1 MTNKPNVLVVDDER
15 FIQDMMEEG
24 LKRSSNVVAAFDGE
38 SALRLAQAAP
48 PDLIICDVEMP
59 GIDGYETC
67 RRLKAIPALAHI
79 PVIFVSGKDLIED
92 RLKGFEAGG
101 DDYVTKPFNLLFLE
115 AKVKALV
122 ALSKAR
128 RELSENVNVASSTA
142 MTAMT
147 SMGELGILLEGLKGY
162 NASVNY
168 QQLAEAMLACL
179 GAFDLKG
186 CVQLR
191 TPRETLTY
199 ASNGP
204 ASPLDISVITHM
216 SAMGRIEYFKSRM
229 SITYEHVSILIS
241 NMPQEDGDRCGR
253 LRDHLAMLVEAAEV
267 RLLSLNTALLSEQ
280 RGAAITQA
288 IGQLKETLRDIDE
301 VQRKK
306 RAQTALAVSVVVEN
320 VEKALLKLALDDKQ
334 EQYLIGAV
342 RGAVEQVVSRQISET
357 ESQNKLT
364 EVVWALQQSLS

>member
-1 MTNKPNVLVVDDER
+1 VVDDER

-24 LKRSSNVVAAFDGE
+24 LKRSSDVVAAFDGE

-115 AKVKALV
+115 AKVKALI
-122 ALSKAR
+122 ALSQAR
-128 RELSENVNVASSTA
+128 RELSENVHVASSTA

-147 SMGELGILLEGLKGY
+147 SMGEMGILLEALKAF
-162 NASVNY
+162 NASVTY
-168 QQLAEAMLACL
+168 QQLADAMLASL
-179 GAFDLKG
+179 AQFDLKG
-186 CVQLR
+186 CAQLR

-216 SAMGRIEYFKSRM
+216 SSMGRIEHFKSRM
-229 SITYEHVSILIS
+229 SITYDHVSILVS
-241 NMPQEDGDRCGR
+241 NMPQDDADRCGR

-280 RGAAITQA
+280 RGAAISLA
-288 IGQLKETLRDIDE
+288 IVRLKGTLQEIDE
-301 VQRKK
+301 VQRKR

-334 EQYLIGAV
+334 EQFLTGAV
-342 RGAVEQVVSRQISET
+342 RSAVEQVVNRQISET

-364 EVVWALQQSLS
+364 EVVLALQSSLL